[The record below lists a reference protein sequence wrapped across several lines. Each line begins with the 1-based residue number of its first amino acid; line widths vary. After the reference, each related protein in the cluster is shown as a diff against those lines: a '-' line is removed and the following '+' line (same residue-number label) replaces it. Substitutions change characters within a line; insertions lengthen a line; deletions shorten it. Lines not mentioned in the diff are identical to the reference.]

1 MTDERLTGLYVMDPA
16 LFDDVYGPGERADIE
31 RHLTIERPRLS
42 ATDLSADV
50 LADVDVLVTGWGAPR
65 LTAELLDSAPR
76 LALVLYAAGSVRPL
90 VTEESWAR
98 GVRVTSGG
106 AVIADKVA
114 DFTLAQILY
123 ALKHGWRYVLTARRT
138 AVAVPRRSELGTAGA
153 TVGLVSL
160 GATGRATA
168 RLLARHGVRVVAHD
182 PYVSD
187 ADARV
192 LGVEPTTLE
201 GVFTQSDVV
210 SLHAPLLDETR
221 GMVDAELLRSMR
233 PDATL
238 VNTARGGLVDEP
250 ALVTVLGER
259 PDLFA
264 VLDVTD
270 PEPPHPGS
278 PLFTLD
284 NVVVTPHLA
293 GSLGPERRLLGAAM
307 AEELARYVAKRP
319 LRHEVAAVSMEH
331 AA

>member
-1 MTDERLTGLYVMDPA
+1 MTNESLTGLYVMDPA
-16 LFDDVYGPGERADIE
+16 RFDDVYGEAERTAIE
-31 RHLTIERPRLS
+31 SHLTIKEPPIS
-42 ATDLSADV
+42 AADLTPDL
-50 LADVDVLVTGWGAPR
+50 LAGVDVLVTGWGAPR

-98 GVRVTSGG
+98 GVRVTSAGT
-106 AVIADKVA
+106 VIADKVA
-114 DFTLAQILY
+114 DFALAQILY

-138 AVAVPRRSELGTAGA
+138 RAAAVRRSELGTAGA

-160 GATGRATA
+160 GATGQATA
-168 RLLARHGVRVVAHD
+168 RLLARHGVRVLAHD
-182 PYVSD
+182 PYVP
-187 ADARV
+187 AATAHA
-192 LGVEPTTLE
+192 LGVELTTLE
-201 GVFTQSDVV
+201 GVFAESDVV

-221 GMVDAELLRSMR
+221 AMVDARLLRSMR

-238 VNTARGGLVDEP
+238 VNTARGGLIDES
-250 ALVTVLGER
+250 ALVTVLEER

-270 PEPPHPGS
+270 PEPAPPGS
-278 PLFTLD
+278 PLFELD

-293 GSLGPERRLLGAAM
+293 GSLGPERCLLGRAM
-307 AEELARYVAKRP
+307 AEELARYVAGSP
-319 LRHEVAAVSMEH
+319 LRHEVAAALMEH